1 VVGMSHGW
9 SGELLLTEGLLLDLC
24 KRMGSGRSELSSTA
38 VKREKQGRVAADYY
52 WRGSK
57 WMGLTGWNDR
67 RWLGTHAWSNI
78 AAGEANCR

>member
-1 VVGMSHGW
+1 VVGMSHGR

-38 VKREKQGRVAADYY
+38 VKREKQGRVAADYRR
-52 WRGSK
+52 RGSE
-57 WMGLTGWNDR
+57 WMGLTGWNGW

-78 AAGEANCR
+78 AVGEANCR